1 MAAALVGTKIFVVGG
16 IEPGGVSAAVEE
28 YDVSANTWRRV
39 APLPAALHHTTASS
53 LGGKLYVVGGFTG
66 GWEGVNSVYE
76 YDPAGNAWR
85 TRASMPTARGAL
97 AVAVLDG
104 KIYAIAGESRPGN
117 DTSANEEYDP

>member
-1 MAAALVGTKIFVVGG
+1 MPSSRTEVAAALVGTKIFVVGG

-66 GWEGVNSVYE
+66 GWEGVN
-76 YDPAGNAWR
+76 
-85 TRASMPTARGAL
+85 
-97 AVAVLDG
+97 
-104 KIYAIAGESRPGN
+104 
-117 DTSANEEYDP
+117 